1 MIIEIVCIA
10 VLVIAVAVMAIYLH
24 RTLRGSARTAS
35 ALRAETEVLRNAK
48 ESAERELAITKREME
63 LLNERHREERE
74 REQQQRKEQENMLKT
89 QFENLANS
97 IMKQHSKE
105 FNDRNK
111 ESMEIILKPF
121 RDNIFE
127 FRKRVE
133 DIYSSENQQRGE
145 LKNQLESLMQLNT
158 SMTKEAQNLTQA
170 LRGQSKTQG
179 DWGET
184 ILKTILESTLTR
196 GVNYDL
202 QFTATGA
209 DEDEE
214 ARIYRPDAIVYLPEN
229 KVIVIDSKVSLV
241 DYMRYTVAENE
252 SEQRQA
258 LKDHIR
264 SVKNHV
270 NELSKKNYM
279 DKVCRYL
286 SQNGSQ
292 KVSPDFVIMFM
303 PNEPAFLEALKEDM
317 TIWTEAYRNKVMIAS
332 PTNLFAILK
341 VVDNMWKSY
350 DMDKKSKDIAECAS
364 ALYERT
370 RKFVEAFER
379 VGDKLDSAQKEYN
392 DAYDRLCK
400 EKGAK
405 SIIRIGESLRKLVPH
420 IEERFP
426 VRALEAADEDS
437 EQNED

>member
-105 FNDRNK
+105 VNDRNK

-121 RDNIFE
+121 RDNIIE

-202 QFTATGA
+202 QFTTTGA

-379 VGDKLDSAQKEYN
+379 VGDKLGSAQKEYN

-426 VRALEAADEDS
+426 VRALETADEDS